1 LHEHKS
7 PREVWRGH
15 SPSNFNPQDRLCRF
29 EDGFLRSGA
38 CPAGVKILSAQ
49 FEVDLP
55 LANRSRLWRD
65 ALVQI
70 KDLKQRA
77 LRPEKSADFSAK
89 TAILLDKYR

>member
-1 LHEHKS
+1 MRRAACR
-7 PREVWRGH
+7 PR
-15 SPSNFNPQDRLCRF
+15 
-29 EDGFLRSGA
+29 A
-38 CPAGVKILSAQ
+38 KIHSAQ

-77 LRPEKSADFSAK
+77 LRPKNAAAFLAK
-89 TAILLDKYR
+89 TANLSHKHHQPDVCTKTALTASKTPKTE